1 MALQM
6 GFTGVVIAEKLS
18 DNLAISDNPT
28 YKLVGAHDVFNC
40 QQESPSSSSERRW
53 VPLPRADSERLEAIL
68 AHAAGKEPIIWVMTI
83 RSELHIDR
91 VVGLQPLIWEMVG

>member
-1 MALQM
+1 MLSIWILQDRPLPAINGVIWPLYMALQM
-6 GFTGVVIAEKLS
+6 GFTGVVIAEKWS

-68 AHAAGKEPIIWVMTI
+68 AHAAGKEPII
-83 RSELHIDR
+83 
-91 VVGLQPLIWEMVG
+91 